1 MAIIAAAAIAAVGA
15 GVSAAGKA
23 SAEKKRQEAEIKNRI
38 DAINA
43 AERARKASVDAALGG
58 DFLGQFGTADI
69 FGSKP
74 RTIDPV
80 NVGRVVSQ
88 NIRQIDREGLPA
100 ALDFT
105 NRISDDVLQRNL
117 TRARTLQPNF
127 DILTGQI
134 GSVTEDLLFGR
145 LPFSDVLDIV
155 SDRQS
160 LSASLGTPGGSAPA
174 TLKDLGISR
183 LDAITQGF
191 NMFSS
196 FQDTLARSVSPISR
210 FEETLGI
217 LPFTSLTAN
226 QRVAGELAA
235 QVQAQNAEVIRASA
249 DPAAAQLFQQDF
261 FATREA
267 AGIRAGTSI
276 ANLSGAVGTSAL
288 GAGITAAGRAF
299 QTQQSQTQRTQSQT
313 AVGAGPGAGGFTF

>member
-1 MAIIAAAAIAAVGA
+1 MAIIIAAAISAVGA
-15 GVSAAGKA
+15 GVTAAGEAK
-23 SAEKKRQEAEIKNRI
+23 AEKKRQEAEIKNRI

-58 DFLGQFGTADI
+58 DFLGQFGLSDI
-69 FGSKP
+69 FGSRP
-74 RTIDPV
+74 RVIDPV
-80 NVGRVVSQ
+80 NVGRVVGQ
-88 NIRQIDREGLPA
+88 NVRQVTERGAPA
-100 ALDFT
+100 AIDIAGT
-105 NRISDDVLQRNL
+105 ISDDVLQRNL
-117 TRARTLQPNF
+117 RRARTLQPNF
-127 DILTGQI
+127 DTLTGQI

-160 LSASLGTPGGSAPA
+160 LSATLGTPGGAAPA
-174 TLKDLGISR
+174 TLKDLGLSR

-210 FEETLGI
+210 FEETLGV

-235 QVQAQNAEVIRASA
+235 QVQAQNAEIIRASA

-261 FATREA
+261 FATQQA
-267 AGIRAGTSI
+267 AGIRAGT
-276 ANLSGAVGTSAL
+276 AVPNLSGAVGTAAL

-299 QTQQSQTQRTQSQT
+299 EQQQAQQAQQ
-313 AVGAGPGAGGFTF
+313 PQQ